1 MSRPAPPD
9 AGAPVAATLD
19 AGMPAAE
26 TDVILGDLGVL
37 LLECGTSVTDVRG
50 SLEQVSRRAAPETTL
65 EFAILPEMVM
75 VSRPGAASAT
85 TTVIGKGE
93 ALTFRQSARA
103 SRLVRDLEM
112 GTVPLEAAPAR
123 MAAIRATPRRMPGA
137 QSVIGCGLLSA
148 SLAVLFR
155 CPWWAALL
163 ALVVGLLVGGLTI
176 LMMRVRAAAAVAPF
190 VSAFVSTILVGVTA
204 NALDL
209 GPVPLFAV
217 CAPVAILVPGALITN
232 ALLELTSTDIVTG
245 ASRLMY
251 GLIML
256 AFMAAGLYAGAY
268 LTGLRIDSA
277 SAALVGEAVHLTSPG
292 TGWAAL
298 PPLWT
303 AWLAVLVLA
312 VGIGLAFGSG
322 LRLTLVCVVVMVG
335 TYAVLA
341 SFSPH
346 VGSIVATG
354 IAAAVL
360 FVAAR
365 VLERVM
371 LAVPAT
377 VSFQPAFLLLVPGTI
392 GLVALASFD
401 AQALASAPMMFL
413 SLCIGTKVGALV
425 ADLAR
430 ITRSTIFLRWARPA
444 RMGEL

>member
-1 MSRPAPPD
+1 
-9 AGAPVAATLD
+9 
-19 AGMPAAE
+19 MPAADA
-26 TDVILGDLGVL
+26 DVVLGELGVL

-50 SLEQVSRRAAPETTL
+50 TLEQVSRRAASGAST

-103 SRLVRDLEM
+103 SRLVREVERGEVQLSD
-112 GTVPLEAAPAR
+112 VPPR
-123 MAAIRATPRRMPGA
+123 IAAIRATPRRHPA
-137 QSVIGCGLLSA
+137 LQNLIGCGLLSL
-148 SLAVLFR
+148 SLAMLFR
-155 CPWWAALL
+155 CPWWAILL
-163 ALVVGLLVGGLTI
+163 ALLIGALVGALTM
-176 LMMRVRAAAAVAPF
+176 LMMRVRAAVAVAPF
-190 VSAFVSTILVGVTA
+190 VSAFISTILVGWVAST
-204 NALDL
+204 LDL

-217 CAPVAILVPGALITN
+217 CAPIAILVPGALITN

-256 AFMAAGLYAGAY
+256 AFMAAGVYSGAAI
-268 LTGLRIDSA
+268 TGLRIDSA
-277 SAALVGEAVHLTSPG
+277 SAALVGEAVQLS
-292 TGWAAL
+292 TGHAGWEAL
-298 PPLWT
+298 PPLWMS
-303 AWLAVLVLA
+303 WVAVVVLA

-322 LRLTLVCVVVMVG
+322 FRLTVVCVVVMTG

-341 SFSPH
+341 AFSPQ
-346 VGSIVATG
+346 VGSVVATG
-354 IAAAVL
+354 VAAAVL

-365 VLERVM
+365 VLERVT

-392 GLVALASFD
+392 GLVSLASFD
-401 AQALASAPMMFL
+401 AQALVSAPMMFL
-413 SLCIGTKVGALV
+413 SLCIGTKVGALL

-430 ITRSTIFLRWARPA
+430 ITRSTLFLRWVKPT